1 MNGTYIDVDCVGC
14 GVPRRRFIPDGLRGP
29 WRERLVAMPL
39 MCEGCAER
47 DEKSQAEEA
56 AQRARL
62 AEHRNTQHRIRCSGV
77 PEQLREAALSQLDS
91 AQPVAEAAAWAE
103 CRLRGLLLS
112 GPVGAGKTHTA
123 AAAVMA
129 ALRIRQVTW
138 LSAPA
143 LFAQLSA
150 DRGTRMHSMAIEA
163 LAGTTALALDDLDK
177 ARPTDYGAE
186 QIFAAIDSRV
196 AAGKP
201 LLVTTNLDPHEIATR
216 YPQPYG
222 EAIVSRL
229 LGYCTWVRI
238 EGDDRRMRGAA

>member
-1 MNGTYIDVDCVGC
+1 MTVTHVDMDCVGC
-14 GVPRRRFIPDGLRGP
+14 GQSRRRFIPPTLKDP
-29 WRERLVAMPL
+29 WRERLLTMPL
-39 MCEGCAER
+39 MCDGCAER
-47 DEKSQAEEA
+47 EERSEAEQT

-62 AEHRNTQHRIRCSGV
+62 DEHRNTQHRIRCSGM

-91 AQPVAEAAAWAE
+91 RQPAAEAAAWSDG
-103 CRLRGLLLS
+103 RLKGLLLS

-129 ALRIRQVTW
+129 ALKVRQVTW

-143 LFAQLSA
+143 LFAQLAA
-150 DRGTRMHSMAIEA
+150 DRGSRMHSMAIEA
-163 LAGTTALALDDLDK
+163 LTGPSALALDDLDK

-229 LGYCTWVRI
+229 LGYCTWVRVD
-238 EGDDRRMRGAA
+238 GDDRRMRGAA

>member
-14 GVPRRRFIPDGLRGP
+14 GVPKRRFIPDSLQGP

-39 MCEGCAER
+39 MCDECVENEER
-47 DEKSQAEEA
+47 SSAEEA

-62 AEHRNTQHRIRCSGV
+62 AEHRNTQHRIRCSGI
-77 PEQLREAALSQLDS
+77 PERLREASLSQLDAS
-91 AQPVAEAAAWAE
+91 QPVAEARSWAAGS
-103 CRLRGLLLS
+103 LRGLLLS

-129 ALRIRQVTW
+129 ALTVRQVTW

-143 LFAQLSA
+143 LFAQLGA
-150 DRGTRMHSMAIEA
+150 DRGSRMHGLAIEA

-222 EAIVSRL
+222 EGIVSRL
-229 LGYCTWVRI
+229 LGYCDWVAVD
-238 EGDDRRMRGAA
+238 GDDRRMRGAA